1 MKSLLFAAAAVA
13 CAAQTIVIHAD
24 RVLDGKGG
32 VIRDATVTI
41 EGSKIIKVAAGGGA
55 KPDFDLK
62 GMTLMPGWIDT
73 HTHPSWHFDENGRY
87 FAGREPQEQQL
98 RYTAENARVT
108 LLAGFTTIQSLG
120 AAVDGPLRDS
130 INRGER
136 QGPRILTSL
145 GQINE
150 RSGDPDKIRDI
161 VRQSKRNGADVI
173 KIFATASIRDGGKQ
187 TMTTEQ
193 INAACGEARAQGLR
207 AVVHAHATDGARA
220 AILAG
225 CTGIEHGTMLDDAT
239 LDLIRER
246 GVFFD
251 PNFLVLHNYIDNKAK
266 FLGIGNYNE
275 EGFAYMEK
283 ALPMVADVLKRARAH
298 GVKIVLGTDAVA
310 GAHGRNFEEFIYRVK
325 DGGDKPMD
333 AIISGTSMAA
343 ASLGLGDQIGA
354 IAPGFEA
361 DLVAVQ
367 GNPIE
372 DITAV
377 RKVVFVMKGGRA
389 VKTDPLEGL
398 WQGYDGEWGHVSRQ
412 LIALAQAIPAEKYSW
427 RPSPGVRSTSEVF
440 MHIALANFYLLAG
453 TGTKLPADMA
463 SNDLEKT
470 VAAKA
475 EVMGWL
481 KRSLDAV
488 TIAHANLKP
497 GDLQRKVK
505 ISGRDA
511 DVDGIYLRIIV
522 HANEHMGQLIAYA
535 RMNGVVPPWS
545 E

>member
-1 MKSLLFAAAAVA
+1 MKFLLLAAAAVT

-24 RVLDGKGG
+24 RMFDGKGG
-32 VIRDATVTI
+32 VTRDVTLTI
-41 EGSKIIKVAAGGGA
+41 EGTKIARIGGNA

-73 HTHPSWHFDENGRY
+73 HTHPNWHFDENGRY
-87 FAGREPQEQQL
+87 FAGRETREQSM
-98 RYTAENARVT
+98 RYAAENARRT

-120 AAVDGPLRDS
+120 AMVDGPLRDA
-130 INRGER
+130 INKGDRE
-136 QGPRILTSL
+136 GPRLLTSL
-145 GQINE
+145 RQINE
-150 RSGDPDKIRDI
+150 HSGDPEKIREI
-161 VRQSKRNGADVI
+161 IRQSKRDGADVV

-239 LDLIRER
+239 LDLMRER

-251 PNFLVLHNYIDNKAK
+251 PNFLVLHNYIENKAK
-266 FLGIGNYNE
+266 YMGIGNYNE

-283 ALPMVADVLKRARAH
+283 ALPMVADVLRRARAH
-298 GVKIVLGTDAVA
+298 HVKVVFGTDAVA
-310 GAHGRNFEEFIYRVK
+310 GSHGRNFEEFIYRVK
-325 DGGDKPMD
+325 DGGDTPMD
-333 AIISGTSMAA
+333 AIISATSMAA
-343 ASLGLGDQIGA
+343 ASLGMGDQIGA

-361 DLVAVQ
+361 DLVAVE
-367 GNPIE
+367 GNPLE

-377 RKVVFVMKGGRA
+377 RKVAFVMKGGTVVRQKVDTMA
-389 VKTDPLEGL
+389 GL
-398 WQGYDGEWGHVSRQ
+398 WQGYDGEWDHVSRQ
-412 LIALAQAIPAEKYSW
+412 LLALAEAMPVQKYSW
-427 RPSPGVRSTSEVF
+427 RPEPGVRSTSEVL
-440 MHIALANFYLLAG
+440 MHIALANFYLLSV
-453 TGTKLPADMA
+453 TGPKLPADMT
-463 SNDLEKT
+463 SNNLERT
-470 VAAKA
+470 VVAKA
-475 EVMGWL
+475 DVINWL
-481 KRSLDAV
+481 KRSLEAV
-488 TIAHANLKP
+488 RTAHANLKP
-497 GDLQRKVK
+497 GELQGKVK

-511 DVDGIYLRIIV
+511 DVDGMYLRIIV

-535 RMNGVVPPWS
+535 RMNGIVPPWS